1 MKNLKHNLKKLI
13 DIGIALSKEKNI
25 NILLEKILNEARI
38 MSDSDGGTVYLV
50 IDEGKRLNFEIMHT
64 ESLNIKFGGSSD
76 PVPDAI
82 YPVKIYNDDGTE
94 NVHNVAAV
102 CALEGKTINIDDAYT
117 NQEYDFSGTK
127 GFDERNNY
135 RSKSFLTIPLK
146 NHKDKVIGVLQL
158 INAKNSNNEIIAFSN
173 DLVDL
178 VEALSSQA
186 SVALTNQLLIDEQKQ
201 LFRSFI
207 KLVAEALEQK
217 DQVTGGH
224 CNRVPVLT
232 MMIAEEINSDKSGLF
247 KSFLFSDDELDELYV
262 AGWLHDF
269 GKVATPEYIMNKATK
284 LEGLH
289 DKIDEIRFRF
299 EILKRDVEIEYYK
312 NIIKNIDSKDDKDLN
327 MEINKINDNFKFL
340 EKSNVGGEFMSDELQ
355 QRVQKISEQKIKINS
370 NIEPI
375 LTDEEVDFLTISKG
389 TLSKSDRKIM
399 EDHVVLTYDLLS
411 KLPYPD
417 HLKQVPFY
425 AGCHHEKI
433 NGKGY
438 PNGYSG
444 DKLPIQ
450 ARIIAIADVF
460 EGLTAPD
467 RPYKKGYKLSKALT
481 ILKYM
486 VDDGEIDK
494 DLFHLFITKKLY
506 LKYANEMVATDQID
520 SINEKELLE
529 NL

>member
-1 MKNLKHNLKKLI
+1 MKNTENNLKKLV
-13 DIGIALSKEKNI
+13 DIGRALSREKNI
-25 NILLEKILNEARI
+25 NILLEKILIQARI
-38 MSDSDGGTVYLV
+38 ISNSDGGTVYLV
-50 IDEGKRLNFEIMHT
+50 TDDGRKLNFEIMHT
-64 ESLNIKFGGSSD
+64 ESLNIKFGGSSSS
-76 PVPDAI
+76 VPDTI

-94 NVHNVAAV
+94 NIHNVAAV

-117 NQEYDFSGTK
+117 NKKYDFSGTK
-127 GFDERNNY
+127 GFDKKNNY

-158 INAKNSNNEIIAFSN
+158 INAKKYNEIIEFSD
-173 DLVDL
+173 DLVSL

-186 SVALTNQLLIDEQKQ
+186 SVALTNQLLIEEQKQ

-207 KLVAEALEQK
+207 KLVAEALEKK
-217 DQVTGGH
+217 DAVTGGH

-232 MMIAEEINSDKSGLF
+232 MMIAEEINLDKIGLF
-247 KSFLFSDDELDELYV
+247 KNFLFSEDELDELYV

-269 GKVATPEYIMNKATK
+269 GKVATPEYIMGKSTK
-284 LEGLH
+284 LEGIY
-289 DKIDEIRFRF
+289 DKIDEIKFRF
-299 EILKRDVEIEYYK
+299 EILKRDIEIEFYK
-312 NIIKNIDSKDDKDLN
+312 KAIEESNLNQESINNRLEEVNNDL
-327 MEINKINDNFKFL
+327 IFL
-340 EKSNVGGEFMSDELQ
+340 EKSNIGGEFMSDDLK
-355 QRVQKISEQKIKINS
+355 QRILKIAKQNITIKGKKT
-370 NIEPI
+370 PI
-375 LTDEEVDFLTISKG
+375 LDENEIDFLSISRG
-389 TLSKSDRKIM
+389 TLSQNDRKIM
-399 EDHVVLTYDLLS
+399 EDHVVLTYDLLN

-438 PNGYSG
+438 PNGYAG
-444 DKLPIQ
+444 DKLPLQ

-494 DLFHLFITKKLY
+494 DLFDLFITKKLY
-506 LKYANEMVATDQID
+506 LKYANEMVDPNQID
-520 SINEKELLE
+520 SINEKEFLG
-529 NL
+529 

>member
-1 MKNLKHNLKKLI
+1 MNNTQNNLKKLI
-13 DIGIALSKEKNI
+13 DVGIALSKEKNI

-38 MSDSDGGTVYLV
+38 ISNSDGGTVYLV
-50 IDEGKRLNFEIMHT
+50 TEDGKKLNFEIMHT
-64 ESLNIKFGGSSD
+64 ESLNIKFGGSS
-76 PVPDAI
+76 PSVPDAI
-82 YPVKIYNDDGTE
+82 YPVKIYNDDGTQ
-94 NVHNVAAV
+94 NIHNVAAV
-102 CALEGKTINIDDAYT
+102 CALESKTINIDDAYT
-117 NQEYDFSGTK
+117 NKEYDFSGTK
-127 GFDERNNY
+127 GFDEKNNY

-158 INAKNSNNEIIAFSN
+158 INAKKNDKIINFS
-173 DLVDL
+173 DELVNL

-201 LFRSFI
+201 LFRAFI
-207 KLVAEALEQK
+207 KLVAEALEKK

-232 MMIAEEINSDKSGLF
+232 MMIAEEINLDKTGLF
-247 KSFLFSDDELDELYV
+247 KNFIFSDDELDELYV

-269 GKVATPEYIMNKATK
+269 GKVATPEYIMNKSTK
-284 LEGLH
+284 LEGLY
-289 DKIDEIRFRF
+289 DKIDEIKFRF
-299 EILKRDVEIEYYK
+299 EILKRDAKLEQYRAFIEK
-312 NIIKNIDSKDDKDLN
+312 KGLDNSKELDTKLDNIDNDLR
-327 MEINKINDNFKFL
+327 FL
-340 EKSNVGGEFMSDELQ
+340 EKSNLGGEFMDESLKK
-355 QRVQKISEQKIKINS
+355 RIKEIAKQHIIIDGQNK
-370 NIEPI
+370 PI
-375 LTDEEVDFLTISKG
+375 LDEEEIDFLTISKG
-389 TLSKSDRKIM
+389 TLSTNDRKIM

-417 HLKQVPFY
+417 HLKEVPFY

-444 DKLPIQ
+444 NELPIQ

-467 RPYKKGYKLSKALT
+467 RPYKKGYKLSKALG

-486 VDDGEIDK
+486 VNDGEIDK
-494 DLFHLFITKKLY
+494 DLFNLFITKKLY
-506 LKYANEMVATDQID
+506 LKYANDMVNKSQID
-520 SINEKELLE
+520 DINEKELLD
-529 NL
+529 

>member
-1 MKNLKHNLKKLI
+1 MNNTQNNLKKLI

-25 NILLEKILNEARI
+25 NILLEKILNEARVI
-38 MSDSDGGTVYLV
+38 SNSDGGTVYL
-50 IDEGKRLNFEIMHT
+50 IIEEGKKLNFEIMHT
-64 ESLNIKFGGSSD
+64 ESLNIKFGGSSK
-76 PVPDAI
+76 PVPDTI
-82 YPVKIYNDDGTE
+82 YPVKIYNDDGTK
-94 NVHNVAAV
+94 NIHNVAAV

-117 NQEYDFSGTK
+117 NKEYDFSGTK
-127 GFDERNNY
+127 GFDEKNNY

-158 INAKNSNNEIIAFSN
+158 INSKKDGKIIDFSN
-173 DLVDL
+173 ELVDL

-186 SVALTNQLLIDEQKQ
+186 SVALTNQLLIDEQKE

-207 KLVAEALEQK
+207 KLVAEALEKK
-217 DQVTGGH
+217 DLVTGGH

-232 MMIAEEINSDKSGLF
+232 MMIAEEINSDKTGLF
-247 KSFLFSDDELDELYV
+247 KNFMFSDDELDELYV

-269 GKVATPEYIMNKATK
+269 GKVATPEYIMNKSTK
-284 LEGLH
+284 LEGLY
-289 DKIDEIRFRF
+289 DKIDEIKFRF
-299 EILKRDVEIEYYK
+299 EILKRDIKLKYYK
-312 NIIKNIDSKDDKDLN
+312 DLINKKGLDSSIEFDIKLDNIDNDL
-327 MEINKINDNFKFL
+327 KFL
-340 EKSNVGGEFMSDELQ
+340 EKSNLGGEFMDESLQ
-355 QRVQKISEQKIKINS
+355 QRIKEIAKQHIIVDGKS
-370 NIEPI
+370 KPI
-375 LTDEEVDFLTISKG
+375 LDDEEIDFLTISRG
-389 TLSKSDRKIM
+389 TLSVNDRKIM

-417 HLKQVPFY
+417 HLKEVPFY

-444 DKLPIQ
+444 DKLPLQ

-467 RPYKKGYKLSKALT
+467 RPYKQGYKLSKALG

-486 VDDGEIDK
+486 VNDGEIDE

-506 LKYANEMVATDQID
+506 LKYANKMVAHNPID
-520 SINEKELLE
+520 DINEKELLG
-529 NL
+529 

>member
-1 MKNLKHNLKKLI
+1 MKNIENNLKKLI
-13 DIGIALSKEKNI
+13 DIGIALSREKDI

-38 MSDSDGGTVYLV
+38 ISNSDGGTVYLV
-50 IDEGKRLNFEIMHT
+50 IDDGKKLNFEIMHT
-64 ESLNIKFGGSSD
+64 ESLNIKFGGSSIA
-76 PVPDAI
+76 VPDTI
-82 YPVKIYNDDGTE
+82 YPVKIYNDDGTA
-94 NVHNVAAV
+94 NIHNVAAV
-102 CALEGKTINIDDAYT
+102 CALEGETINIDDAYT
-117 NQEYDFSGTK
+117 NKKYDFSGTK
-127 GFDERNNY
+127 GFDKKNNY

-158 INAKNSNNEIIAFSN
+158 INAKKNDDIIKFS
-173 DLVDL
+173 DELVDL

-186 SVALTNQLLIDEQKQ
+186 SVALTNQLLIDEQKN

-207 KLVAEALEQK
+207 KLVAEALEKK
-217 DQVTGGH
+217 DKVTGGH

-232 MMIAEEINSDKSGLF
+232 MMIAEEINSDKVGLF
-247 KSFLFSDDELDELYV
+247 KKFLFSEDELDELYV

-284 LEGLH
+284 LEGLY
-289 DKIDEIRFRF
+289 DKIDEIKFRF
-299 EILKRDVEIEYYK
+299 EILKRDIEIEYYK
-312 NIIKNIDSKDDKDLN
+312 NIIEKIDLDNNKVLNTKLEQINDDLN
-327 MEINKINDNFKFL
+327 FL
-340 EKSNVGGEFMSDELQ
+340 EKSNIGGEFMSDELQ
-355 QRVQKISEQKIKINS
+355 KRIRQIAKKNIMINGERKPVLDESEI
-370 NIEPI
+370 
-375 LTDEEVDFLTISKG
+375 DFLTISKG
-389 TLSKSDRKIM
+389 TLSQNDRKIM

-417 HLKQVPFY
+417 HLKEVPFY

-467 RPYKKGYKLSKALT
+467 RPYKEGYKLSKALT

-494 DLFHLFITKKLY
+494 DLFNLFITKKLY
-506 LKYANEMVATDQID
+506 LKYANEMISPDQID
-520 SINEKELLE
+520 SINEEELLG
-529 NL
+529 